1 MAALPIDAAD
11 VDGNRVDP
19 AEIVEQPSVEA
30 VGLQRLLDVFDIE
43 PGGCGWG
50 HPVQY
55 SRLRAAA
62 IQPRPGTYNPER
74 EPSDMSKGLRL
85 AALLVFFTAAGLTA
99 RQNQP
104 AQQPPPP
111 PPPPSQPSQAQPT
124 FKVRVDYVEVDVV
137 VTDRQGNLVR
147 DLKKEDFQVLEDGK
161 GQTIN
166 TFTQVDIPVERADRP
181 LFAESPIEPDV
192 RTNEK
197 PFDGRVYVMVI
208 DDLHTRFGRTVRVKA
223 AAKQFI
229 ERRLG
234 ANDLMAVVHTAG
246 PTDGN
251 QEFTN
256 NKRLLI
262 AAADRTSGRKL
273 DSATANKTTEY
284 NRTRDLRQQG
294 DPLNDPEDSERA
306 FNARSTL
313 DTLRNVAEWFGSVR
327 GRRKAILF
335 VSEGIDYDIYDM
347 ISQSGSNHTSASMV
361 MDSTRDAIAA
371 ATRANVAIY
380 GIDPRG
386 LTDLGDESIEI
397 GSFPDDTSLGVG
409 QGSLQNEIRLSQDS
423 LRTLS
428 EETGGFAV
436 VNKNDFA
443 TAFQRIVEDNSSYYV
458 LAYYPPDARPGR
470 THKIDVR
477 VTRPG
482 LNVRARK
489 AYLTPKKVDAP
500 KTTGNSPSTPE
511 LREALDSPL
520 PVSGLT
526 LHVFASPFKG
536 AAPNASVLFGV
547 EMRGR
552 DLKVDAN
559 SKILLSYIALDAN
572 GKVRG
577 GNTDSLTLTNLKPE
591 SKARIE
597 QTGLRMLNRLELPP
611 GKYQLRIAAHD
622 SAGGNVGSVQYD
634 LEVPDYAK
642 APFSMSGLVLTS
654 GAGAIFPT
662 VKADEQLKP
671 MLPGPPIALR
681 SFPQN
686 DEIALFTEVY
696 DNAGSTPHKVDIVT
710 TVTTDEGK
718 VLYKTDEM
726 RDSADLGGKRGGY
739 GYTSRVPLKDLPPGS
754 YVLKVEAKSRL
765 GNGSATAREVRFT
778 VAPPRTAPGQ

>member
-1 MAALPIDAAD
+1 M
-11 VDGNRVDP
+11 G
-19 AEIVEQPSVEA
+19 
-30 VGLQRLLDVFDIE
+30 
-43 PGGCGWG
+43 
-50 HPVQY
+50 
-55 SRLRAAA
+55 
-62 IQPRPGTYNPER
+62 
-74 EPSDMSKGLRL
+74 
-85 AALLVFFTAAGLTA
+85 LLVLLTGVALTA
-99 RQNQP
+99 GQNP
-104 AQQPPPP
+104 AAQQPPQQQHPAA
-111 PPPPSQPSQAQPT
+111 SQTQQPPT
-124 FKVRVDYVEVDVV
+124 FKVRVDFVEVDAV
-137 VTDRQGNLVR
+137 VTDREGRVVR

-161 GQTIN
+161 AQAITN
-166 TFTQVDIPVERADRP
+166 FTLVDIPVDKDSRP
-181 LFAESPIEPDV
+181 LFAAAPIEPDV
-192 RTNEK
+192 KTNEK
-197 PFDGRVYVMVI
+197 PFDGRVYVMVV
-208 DDLHTRFGRTVRVKA
+208 DDLHTRFGRTIRVKT

-234 ANDLMAVVHTAG
+234 ANDLMAVVHTSG
-246 PTDGN
+246 SSDGN
-251 QEFTN
+251 QEFTS
-256 NKRLLI
+256 NKKLLL
-262 AAADRTSGRKL
+262 AAVDKTHGRKL
-273 DSATANKTTEY
+273 DSATANKTNEY
-284 NRTRDLRQQG
+284 NNTRGIRQQG
-294 DPLNDPEDSERA
+294 DPLNDPDDMERG
-306 FNARSTL
+306 FNARTTL

-335 VSEGIDYDIYDM
+335 VSEGIDYDIYDV
-347 ISQSGSNHTSASMV
+347 IAQSGSNHQSASTV
-361 MDSTRDAIAA
+361 LDATREAIGA
-371 ATRANVAIY
+371 ATRSNVAIY

-386 LTDLGDESIEI
+386 LTDLGDESIDI

-409 QGSLQNEIRLSQDS
+409 QGSLQNELRLSQDS

-436 VNKNDFA
+436 VNKNDFS

-458 LAYYPPDARPGR
+458 LAYYPPDPRPGR
-470 THKIDVR
+470 IHKIDVR
-477 VTRPG
+477 LTRPG
-482 LNVRARK
+482 LTVRARK
-489 AYLTPKKVDAP
+489 AYLTPKKVDPP
-500 KTTGNSPSTPE
+500 KTTGNSPATPE

-526 LHVFASPFKG
+526 MHVFAAPFKG

-547 EMRGR
+547 ELRGR
-552 DLKVDAN
+552 DMKVDAK
-559 SKILLSYIALDAN
+559 SKILLSYLAIDAN

-591 SKARIE
+591 SKSRIE
-597 QTGLRMLNRLELPP
+597 QSGLRMLNRMDLPP

-654 GAGAIFPT
+654 GAGSVFPT

-765 GNGSATAREVRFT
+765 GQTPPVARELQFSVE
-778 VAPPRTAPGQ
+778 APRPAPAR